1 MSKRT
6 PPPAEAYLAAIVSSS
21 DDAIV
26 AHDLDGTITLWNTAA
41 ERLFGY
47 TVAEAVGQS
56 TLMLFPPDR
65 RNEEIA
71 ILKRVWK
78 GETLPFRTV
87 VAAKDGSPECR

>member
-26 AHDLDGTITLWNTAA
+26 AHDLDGTITLWNITA

-47 TVAEAVGQS
+47 TAAEAVG
-56 TLMLFPPDR
+56 
-65 RNEEIA
+65 
-71 ILKRVWK
+71 
-78 GETLPFRTV
+78 
-87 VAAKDGSPECR
+87 